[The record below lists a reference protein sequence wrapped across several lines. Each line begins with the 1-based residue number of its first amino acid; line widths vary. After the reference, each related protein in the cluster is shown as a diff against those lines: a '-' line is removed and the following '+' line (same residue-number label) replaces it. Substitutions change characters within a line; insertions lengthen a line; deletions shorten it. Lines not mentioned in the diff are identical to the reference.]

1 MKMVY
6 FWLTP
11 QGESLAKRLQQHFGG
26 RTASKSGL
34 AEQVQEAFGT
44 EEALVFV
51 MAAGIAVCAAALG
64 MIFLKKKKK

>member
-1 MKMVY
+1 MKIVY

-11 QGESLAKRLQQHFGG
+11 QGKALAKRLQQHFGG
-26 RTASKSGL
+26 RTAPKNGL

-51 MAAGIAVCAAALG
+51 MAAGIAVR
-64 MIFLKKKKK
+64 MIAPIRN